1 MAVTFRGYAVV
12 SVDGFIADSRGRMP
26 DALRFEAD
34 WAYFQAA
41 LDAADLT
48 MLGRHTHEAAPNLKR
63 RRRLVVSRGVRAV
76 IQEDART
83 WWVNSEDVAPVSAVA
98 AVVGAAA
105 EVAVVGGTGVFSW
118 ILEEG
123 GFEEF
128 HLSLAHQVR
137 LGAGRPLFDDVD
149 DLEAAINELKAK
161 GLEIQRRFWFDEV
174 AGLELLI
181 LRRSNRQPVT
191 LKRPL

>member
-1 MAVTFRGYAVV
+1 MTITFRGYAVV
-12 SVDGFIADSRGRMP
+12 SADGFIADDRGHMP

-41 LDAADLT
+41 LDAADITL
-48 MLGRHTHEAAPNLKR
+48 LGRHTHEAAPNLKR

-83 WWVNSEDVAPVSAVA
+83 WWVNSEDLAPASAVA
-98 AVVGAAA
+98 AVAGTPAD
-105 EVAVVGGTGVFSW
+105 VAVVGGTGVFGW

-128 HLSLAHQVR
+128 HLSLAHQVS
-137 LGAGRPLFDDVD
+137 LSAGRPLFDDVEGLD
-149 DLEAAINELKAK
+149 AAIAKLEAS
-161 GLEIQRRFWFDEV
+161 GLETKERSWFDHE
-174 AGLELLI
+174 AGLELFI
-181 LRRSNRQPVT
+181 MRRAAN
-191 LKRPL
+191 